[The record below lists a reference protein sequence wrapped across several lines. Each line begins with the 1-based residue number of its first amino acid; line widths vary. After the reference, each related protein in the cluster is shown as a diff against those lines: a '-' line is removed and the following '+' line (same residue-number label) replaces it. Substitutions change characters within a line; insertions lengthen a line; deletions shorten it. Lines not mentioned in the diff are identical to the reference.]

1 METSRKS
8 SCTPLAINADTRVRY
23 VDLLATLDARHSS
36 QTDVHHALEALE
48 REGIYAYREHR
59 TPERILAW
67 IDAEFGRFWSSE
79 ATAGGIWIAQDRSGP
94 VGFCTFDQRGL
105 RMRWLRQWQRRPSV
119 GVCGPLGVV
128 ERVRGRGVGRVLL
141 HAALFSLRERG
152 YRQALFHIENEPAA
166 RAFYEREAG
175 AALVT
180 PSEPLVAR
188 PRRTTILA
196 SGNGSNF
203 AAVVDAARAGDV
215 PLDVTALVVNKPDAY
230 ARERAARANVPQRL
244 VHWDRRS
251 ETRTEYDARVMQAV
265 EETEP
270 ELVLLLG
277 WMHVLAA
284 PFVERFSELLNVHPA
299 FLPLDPAADEVTLP
313 DGTRMA
319 AFRGPHAIDDALA
332 ARANWAGASVHRVGI
347 AVDRGAVLAR
357 APLALVPNEAREEL
371 DERLHALE
379 RRVVRVAVCRWETEL
394 P

>member
-1 METSRKS
+1 
-8 SCTPLAINADTRVRY
+8 VRY
-23 VDLLATLDARHSS
+23 VDLLATLDDPRIS
-36 QTDVHHALEALE
+36 QTEVHHALEALE
-48 REGIYAYREHR
+48 RDGIYAYREHR

-79 ATAGGIWIAQDRSGP
+79 AAAGGIWIAQDERGP
-94 VGFCTFDQRGL
+94 VGFCTYDQRGL
-105 RMRWLRQWQRRPSV
+105 RMRWLRPWQAKPAV

-128 ERVRGRGVGRVLL
+128 ERARGRGVERVLL

-152 YRQALFHIENEPAA
+152 YRQALLHIENEPAT

-175 AALVT
+175 AKLVT
-180 PSEPLVAR
+180 ESEPSVAR
-188 PRRTTILA
+188 PRRTTVLA

-215 PLDVTALVVNKPDAY
+215 PLDVRALVVNKPDAY
-230 ARERAARANVPQRL
+230 VRERAVRANVPQRL
-244 VHWDRRS
+244 VQWDRRS
-251 ETRTEYDARVMQAV
+251 ETRAQYDARVLEAV

-270 ELVLLLG
+270 QLVLLLG

-284 PFVERFSELLNVHPA
+284 PFVERFAELLNVHPA
-299 FLPLDPAADEVTLP
+299 FLPLDPAADEETRP
-313 DGTRMA
+313 AGTCMP
-319 AFRGPHAIDDALA
+319 AFRGARAIDDALA
-332 ARANWAGASVHRVGI
+332 ARATWAGASVHRVGL

-357 APLALVPNEAREEL
+357 APLALVPNEAREDL

-379 RRVVRVAVCRWETEL
+379 RRVVRAAVCRWETEL